1 MTKDKKTLF
10 IILGIIGTVAIIAI
24 LIAVIA
30 FSNKD
35 ESPIENPEP
44 NVPEKIDEDKIGKE
58 ILTSLDIDDFVANAF
73 NVNTEVN
80 KELISVSDE
89 LTFINLFMQND
100 EIEKFH
106 IVFDSKMA
114 DMIYIKYT
122 DFIKYSD
129 KTFSAEPSYEYKNIS
144 LTFPNI
150 TKNKIGKYDL
160 PKEGVG
166 LCNFKTDVNDCYV
179 LIGSGNVEFNS
190 TADFSKLK
198 VTENT
203 ITGNVIKYYDESDK
217 STYIDGTFV
226 FEYEKKSEDKYIAKS
241 FKITK
246 INEQ

>member
-1 MTKDKKTLF
+1 MVNDKKTLF
-10 IILGIIGTVAIIAI
+10 IILGIIGSIAIIAI

-30 FSNKD
+30 FSNEKEPVD
-35 ESPIENPEP
+35 NPEP
-44 NVPEKIDEDKIGKE
+44 NVPEKIDEEKVGKE
-58 ILTSLDIDDFVANAF
+58 ILTSLDMDEFVANAF

-106 IVFDSKMA
+106 IVFDPKMA
-114 DMIYIKYT
+114 DMIYIKYN

-129 KTFSAEPSYEYKNIS
+129 KTFSAIPNYDYKHVS

-150 TKNKIGKYDL
+150 TKNKNGKYDL

-166 LCNFKTDVNDCYV
+166 LCNFETDINDCYV

-190 TADFSKLK
+190 TAEFSKLK
-198 VTENT
+198 INKNT
-203 ITGNVIKYYDESDK
+203 ITGNVIKYYDESNK
-217 STYIDGTFV
+217 EVFIDGTFV
-226 FEYEKKSEDKYIAKS
+226 FEYEKKSDDKYIAKS